1 MDKQADVPSLGVL
14 VTGGIGVL
22 VVVAFVAAVVLGRS
36 ERVATGDRVAVAPSA
51 EPGMLP
57 AVFVGRCAD
66 ERVRSVQVRIPD
78 GPVLWRVESDKGTI
92 DRAFVIGGTPPAFF
106 ATAVALRDGVL
117 PSGTLDAVVQVDD
130 VVDHELFDVA
140 SLEPGE
146 GSVGVSCGERS
157 LGLVAVVFILGAI
170 GVAAAYASMVLR
182 FLRR

>member
-1 MDKQADVPSLGVL
+1 MARQTDVPSLGVL

-22 VVVAFVAAVVLGRS
+22 VVVTFVAAVVLGRS
-36 ERVATGDRVAVAPSA
+36 ERVETGDRVAVAPSA

-57 AVFVGRCAD
+57 AVFVGRCED

-78 GPVLWRVESDKGTI
+78 GPILWRIESDKGTI

-146 GSVGVSCGERS
+146 GVGVSCGERS

-182 FLRR
+182 FFRR